1 MKLVG
6 VSRLAA
12 IALDQLALAEVE
24 TTFEPSDAS
33 GLILTTAS
41 GETIS
46 GMKEVFEFLAH
57 TYGNAAT
64 ASDYIKI
71 CLGELSFEDKE
82 KIDPV
87 VLMETLPKLETTL
100 TTETF
105 LSGNTISISDFAIY
119 EALRALV
126 AADTLDLGN
135 YHAINRWYLSI
146 QHCPAVQVTAERIA
160 ALELSLAGCS
170 LVDHDED
177 NKALQLLKELNI
189 EAPTFSHQRV
199 NTVEAQ
205 KSLES
210 SIVGSFTKNLF
221 LRDKKHGLYLVTVM
235 ADQEVNLKAIAG
247 MLNLGNCNFRFADE
261 AVLDENLKVIKGS
274 VGPLALVNASPAVKF
289 AIDKVL
295 LEEGRL
301 INSHPLRSDRTTS
314 LTPAQL
320 SVYLQHLKVEPIELD
335 FTKQLKATATI
346 AKASVKKSKAV
357 EKKKDENKK
366 GETKLGLSVKK
377 DEDFALWYT
386 QVITLSEMIDYSDIS
401 GCYIL
406 RPWSYFIW
414 EQIQGWFDAEIKKLG
429 VKNTYFPMFA
439 SEKALNTEKDH
450 VEGFAPEVAWVT
462 KSGTTDL
469 AEPIAVRP
477 TSETIMYPFFSKW
490 IRSHRDLPLEINQW
504 CNVVRWEFKDATPF
518 LRSREFLWQ
527 EGHTA
532 HISYEEAQARVLCIL
547 DLYAKVYEYLLAVP
561 VTKGMKTEMEKFA
574 GGFHTTTVEAYINGS
589 GRAIQGAT
597 SHNLGQNFGKM
608 FKILYETEAG
618 GEERAIPWQT
628 SWGLTTRSI
637 GVAVMVHGDDKGL
650 VLPPRIAPVQVII
663 CPILKKDVADSLLA
677 YSREVETLLKA
688 AGVRVEVDARMNYTP
703 GWKFNHWEQ
712 KGVPIRL
719 EIGQRDVESQQCR
732 LVRRDTGEKSDV
744 STVTGLAE
752 VITSML
758 DAIHDYLF
766 QKSKAERDAKTVN
779 VYEWKDFVPALEQS
793 CLIMTP
799 FCDETEWEEKV
810 KSRSREESLAG
821 ATEEDTCATSAAGKS
836 LCKPFDQPP
845 LPEGTKCFISGKPAK
860 AWVLWGR
867 SY

>member
-6 VSRLAA
+6 ASRYAAVALEQLTLAN
-12 IALDQLALAEVE
+12 VE
-24 TTFEPSDAS
+24 TTFEPSDAA
-33 GLILTTAS
+33 GLVLTTDK
-41 GETIS
+41 GDTIS
-46 GMKEVFEFLAH
+46 GVKEVFDFLAQ
-57 TYGNAAT
+57 TYAT
-64 ASDYIKI
+64 ASPYISI
-71 CLGELSFEDKE
+71 CLNELSFEDNE
-82 KIDPV
+82 KMDPV
-87 VLMETLPKLETTL
+87 VLMEALPKLETTL

-105 LSGNTISISDFAIY
+105 LSGNTITISDFAIY
-119 EALRALV
+119 EALNSLV

-135 YHAINRWYLSI
+135 YHAINRWFQSV
-146 QHCPAVQVTAERIA
+146 QHCPAVKTTADRIA
-160 ALELSLAGCS
+160 ALELSLSSCS
-170 LVDHDED
+170 LVDQEED
-177 NKALQLLKELNI
+177 NEVLQLLKELKI
-189 EAPTFSHQRV
+189 EAPTFSHQAV

-205 KSLES
+205 KSLEA
-210 SIVGSFTKNLF
+210 SIAGSFTKNLF

-235 ADQEVNLKAIAG
+235 AEQDVNLKAIAG
-247 MLNLGNCNFRFADE
+247 MLNLGGCNFRFADE
-261 AVLDENLKVIKGS
+261 ALLTEHLKVIKGS
-274 VGPLALVNASPAVKF
+274 VGPLAMINASADVKF

-295 LEEGRL
+295 LEDGRL

-320 SVYLQHLKVEPIELD
+320 AAYLAHLKVEPIVLD
-335 FTKQLKATATI
+335 FTNQPSAA
-346 AKASVKKSKAV
+346 AAPASKSSAKKSKPV

-414 EQIQGWFDAEIKKLG
+414 EQIQKWFDAEIKKLG

-462 KSGTTDL
+462 KSGSNDL
-469 AEPIAVRP
+469 AEPIAIRP
-477 TSETIMYPFFSKW
+477 TSETIMYPFFAKW

-532 HISYEEAQARVLCIL
+532 HVSYEEAQARVLCIL

-608 FKILYETEAG
+608 FKILYETES

-650 VLPPRIAPVQVII
+650 VLPPRVAPVQVII
-663 CPILKKDVADSLLA
+663 CPILKKDCADSLLA
-677 YSREVETLLKA
+677 YSRDVETVLKA
-688 AGVRVEVDARMNYTP
+688 AGVRVEVDGRMNYTP

-719 EIGQRDVESQQCR
+719 EIGMRDVESQQCR

-744 STVTGLAE
+744 STVSGLAE
-752 VITSML
+752 IITTML
-758 DAIHDYLF
+758 DNIHDYLF
-766 QKSKAERDAKTVN
+766 QKSKTERDAKTVT
-779 VYEWKDFVPALEQS
+779 VYEWKDFVPALEKS

-810 KSRSREESLAG
+810 KSKSREESLAG

-836 LCKPFDQPP
+836 LCKPFNQPP

>member
-6 VSRLAA
+6 SSRLAT
-12 IALDQLALAEVE
+12 IALDQLALAGAEVA
-24 TTFEPSDAS
+24 FEPSDAG
-33 GLILTTAS
+33 GLVLTTAT
-41 GETIS
+41 GETVS
-46 GMKEVFEFLAH
+46 GAKAVYEYLAQ
-57 TYGNAAT
+57 TYGGT
-64 ASDYIKI
+64 PASAMYISI
-71 CLGELSFEDKE
+71 CLGELSFEDNSKM
-82 KIDPV
+82 DPV
-87 VLMETLPKLETTL
+87 TLMEALPKIETIL
-100 TTETF
+100 TNETF
-105 LSGNTISISDFAIY
+105 LGGNSISFSDFAIY
-119 EALRALV
+119 EALNSLV
-126 AADTLDLGN
+126 AGDSIDLGN
-135 YHAINRWYLSI
+135 YHAINRWFQSI
-146 QHCPAVQVTAERIA
+146 QHSPAVKATADRIA
-160 ALELSLAGCS
+160 ASELSLAGCS
-170 LVDHDED
+170 LVTEEED
-177 NKALQLLKELNI
+177 NKALNLLKELGIN
-189 EAPTFSHQRV
+189 APTYSHQRV
-199 NTVEAQ
+199 NTIEAQ

-210 SIVGSFTKNLF
+210 SISGSFTKNLF

-235 ADQEVNLKAIAG
+235 AVQDVNLKAIAG
-247 MLNLGNCNFRFADE
+247 MLNLSGCNFRFADE
-261 AVLDENLKVIKGS
+261 TVLSENLNVIKGS
-274 VGPLALVNASPAVKF
+274 VGPLAMVNASPEVKF
-289 AIDKVL
+289 AIDQVL
-295 LEEGRL
+295 LENDRV

-314 LTPAQL
+314 LSADQL
-320 SVYLQHLKVEPIELD
+320 NAYLSHLKVEPLILD
-335 FTKQLKATATI
+335 FTKQ
-346 AKASVKKSKAV
+346 AKAVVTVAKSTAKKSKAV

-414 EQIQGWFDAEIKKLG
+414 EQIQGWFDGEIKKLG

-462 KSGTTDL
+462 KSGSTDL

-477 TSETIMYPFFSKW
+477 TSETIMYPFFAKW

-532 HISYEEAQARVLCIL
+532 HVSYEEAQKRVLCIL

-608 FKILYETEAG
+608 FKILYETES

-650 VLPPRIAPVQVII
+650 VLPPRVAPVQVII
-663 CPILKKDVADSLLA
+663 CPIVKKDVAEALME
-677 YSREVETLLKA
+677 YSRTVEAVLKA

-719 EIGQRDVESQQCR
+719 EIGQRDVEAQQCR
-732 LVRRDTGEKSDV
+732 LVRRDTGDKCDV
-744 STVTGLAE
+744 STVNGLAE
-752 VITSML
+752 VITTML
-758 DAIHDYLF
+758 DNIHDYLF
-766 QKSKAERDAKTVN
+766 QKSKAERDAKTVTI
-779 VYEWKDFVPALEQS
+779 YEWKDFVPALEQS

-799 FCDETEWEEKV
+799 FCDETEWEETV
-810 KSRSREESLAG
+810 KTRSREESLAG
-821 ATEEDTCATSAAGKS
+821 ATEEATCATSAAGKS

>member
-6 VSRLAA
+6 SSRLAA
-12 IALDQLALAEVE
+12 VALDQLALANVEVD
-24 TTFEPSDAS
+24 FEPSDTS
-33 GLILTTAS
+33 GLVFTTAS

-46 GMKEVFEFLAH
+46 GVKEVFDFLAQ
-57 TYGNAAT
+57 TYCPPATVAAP
-64 ASDYIKI
+64 YIKV
-71 CLGELSFEDKE
+71 CLGELSFEDNSKM
-82 KIDPV
+82 DPIK
-87 VLMETLPKLETTL
+87 LMEALPKLEATL
-100 TTETF
+100 TAETF
-105 LSGNTISISDFAIY
+105 LTSNTISISDFAIY
-119 EALRALV
+119 EALSSLV
-126 AADTLDLGN
+126 ATDTLDLGN
-135 YHAINRWYLSI
+135 YHAISRWFQSI
-146 QHCPAVQVTAERIA
+146 QHCPAVKATAERLS

-170 LVDHDED
+170 LVDADDD
-177 NKALQLLKELNI
+177 NKALQLLKELKI
-189 EAPTFSHQRV
+189 DAPTFSHQPV
-199 NTVEAQ
+199 NTVEKQRA
-205 KSLES
+205 LRT
-210 SIVGSFTKNLF
+210 SIAGTFTKNLF
-221 LRDKKHGLYLVTVM
+221 LRDKKHGLYLVTVED
-235 ADQEVNLKAIAG
+235 DQEVNLKAIAG
-247 MLNLGNCNFRFADE
+247 ILNLGGCNFRFADE
-261 AVLDENLKVIKGS
+261 ALLQEHLQVIKGS
-274 VGPLALVNASPAVKF
+274 LGPLALMHASPEVKF
-289 AIDKVL
+289 AVDKAL

-314 LTPAQL
+314 LTPEQL
-320 SVYLQHLKVEPIELD
+320 SLFLAHLNVEPIVLD
-335 FTKQLKATATI
+335 FTKQPTAI
-346 AKASVKKSKAV
+346 ASVAKSSAKKSKAA

-377 DEDFALWYT
+377 DEDFSLWYT

-462 KSGTTDL
+462 KSGSTDL

-477 TSETIMYPFFSKW
+477 TSETIMYPFFAKW

-532 HISYEEAQARVLCIL
+532 HTTYEEAQARVLCIL

-608 FKILYETEAG
+608 FKILYETETG
-618 GEERAIPWQT
+618 DERAIPWQT

-650 VLPPRIAPVQVII
+650 VLPPRVAPVQVII
-663 CPILKKDVADSLLA
+663 CPILKKDVADSLLE
-677 YSREVETLLKA
+677 YSRTVEALLKA
-688 AGVRVEVDARMNYTP
+688 AGVRVELDARMNYTP

-712 KGVPIRL
+712 KGVPVRL
-719 EIGQRDVESQQCR
+719 EIGLRDVESQQCR

-752 VITSML
+752 VITTML
-758 DAIHDYLF
+758 DNIHDHLF
-766 QKSKAERDAKTVN
+766 QKSKAERDAKTVT
-779 VYEWKDFVPALEQS
+779 VYEWKDFVPALEKS

-799 FCDETEWEEKV
+799 FCDETEWEEEV
-810 KSRSREESLAG
+810 KSRSREEALAG

-860 AWVLWGR
+860 FWVLWGR